1 MDHNDS
7 DPFEG
12 SFDVP
17 EPESGSAYENSDSD
31 FEQESHDK
39 GVRGE
44 GEGERAQ
51 DGDIPWRGESDSYS
65 NSLANIIPDNQYTD
79 EWISAD
85 ALKWAATFVPPK
97 VEDIPIPARGA
108 YRLRSK
114 KRKLERSIGNSAR
127 AKRLKTFY
135 SKDYRKLLNNEIYDA
150 AARSIHEDNIPL
162 EGSQIGCSMWSA
174 EEKDLFFTG
183 LSRMGRD
190 NVRAIAARI
199 GTKSEVE
206 VQEYMHILHQALK
219 EKKLYEARLLDF
231 TEFPAAAELGFPE
244 CYALLEQAADG
255 LASRQERYEED
266 VEEAKWGNYWLLTE
280 EVSELFEKKRSTS
293 KLNED
298 EGVQGL
304 LPAINLLNLKN
315 WLALSERVFM
325 NSTETGLEDNWRQI
339 GDPGETP
346 AIRATAFND
355 FYSLTVSI
363 TKRLIST
370 VFFCT
375 MSRIRAMDSKKTK
388 AADIK
393 INDVE
398 AATKILKMDAN
409 SNKFWIRCARRN
421 HLSVYRHDEPKNS
434 IMTYSEVETEL
445 RKECNEKRSRSQ
457 SRSHPRF
464 VDPLEDLSEIYTS
477 SDGSLLGTD
486 IGTSSDSD
494 TSSHLDDNPFTQK
507 SPSQPQSQSQTR
519 SQRKHLSPDAYE
531 EALEAHISAFDARAS
546 KLEEQRIWRLLG
558 KDPPLHLKT
567 ESDDELPERPA
578 RKMEVEE
585 ENNGEGWRER
595 EFWSEWEVMGVVD
608 EEEFV
613 KNRGRIGRRER
624 KKRLREGRDEKWMAM
639 RSRTTMGGE
648 DSGVES
654 GSNEDGGDE
663 ANTENVITRNGRHD
677 KGQEPEDAPKHRSY
691 AVYNSD
697 DN

>member
-1 MDHNDS
+1 MDSNAS

-12 SFDVP
+12 PFDIP

-31 FEQESHDK
+31 FEQESPDK

-44 GEGERAQ
+44 GEREREQAQ
-51 DGDIPWRGESDSYS
+51 NDDIPWEGESDSYS
-65 NSLANIIPDNQYTD
+65 NSLPNISPDNQYTD

-85 ALKWAATFVPPK
+85 ALKWAATFVPPE
-97 VEDIPIPARGA
+97 VGGIPIPARGA
-108 YRLRSK
+108 YGLRSK
-114 KRKLERSIGNSAR
+114 KRKLKQSIGNSAR

-135 SKDYRKLLNNEIYDA
+135 SKDYCKLLNNEIYDA

-162 EGSQIGCSMWSA
+162 EDSQIGCSMWSA
-174 EEKDLFFTG
+174 DEKDLFFTG
-183 LSRMGRD
+183 LSRIGRD

-231 TEFPAAAELGFPE
+231 TEFPAAAELSFPE
-244 CYALLEQAADG
+244 CYALLERAADG

-266 VEEAKWGNYWLLTE
+266 VEEAKWGNYWLLTK
-280 EVSELFEKKRSTS
+280 EVSKSLENKRSTS
-293 KLNED
+293 KLKDD

-304 LPAINLLNLKN
+304 LPAISLLNLKN

-325 NSTETGLEDNWRQI
+325 NPTQPGLEDNWRQI
-339 GDPGETP
+339 GEPGENP
-346 AIRATAFND
+346 AIRATAFDD
-355 FYSLTVSI
+355 FYSLTVSV

-370 VFFCT
+370 VLFCT

-388 AADIK
+388 AADIN

-409 SNKFWIRCARRN
+409 SNEFWIKCARRN
-421 HLSVYRHDEPKNS
+421 HLSISHHDKLSNS
-434 IMTYSEVETEL
+434 IMTYPEVETEL
-445 RKECNEKRSRSQ
+445 SKECNEKRRRSRSC
-457 SRSHPRF
+457 SHPRF
-464 VDPLEDLSEIYTS
+464 VDPAEDLSEVYTS
-477 SDGSLLGTD
+477 SDGSLLDTD

-507 SPSQPQSQSQTR
+507 SPSQPQSQSQAR
-519 SQRKHLSPDAYE
+519 SQRKHLSPEAYE
-531 EALEAHISAFDARAS
+531 EALEAHVSAFDARAS

-567 ESDDELPERPA
+567 KPDDDELPERPA
-578 RKMEVEE
+578 RKNGGRGREQWGGMERKGILEE
-585 ENNGEGWRER
+585 
-595 EFWSEWEVMGVVD
+595 
-608 EEEFV
+608 
-613 KNRGRIGRRER
+613 RIGRRER
-624 KKRLREGRDEKWMAM
+624 RKRLREGRDRKWMAM
-639 RSRTTMGGE
+639 RTRTTRGGD

-663 ANTENVITRNGRHD
+663 ANTETVITKNGRHD
-677 KGQEPEDAPKHRSY
+677 KGEEPEKPPKHRSY
-691 AVYNSD
+691 AVYNSGD
-697 DN
+697 D